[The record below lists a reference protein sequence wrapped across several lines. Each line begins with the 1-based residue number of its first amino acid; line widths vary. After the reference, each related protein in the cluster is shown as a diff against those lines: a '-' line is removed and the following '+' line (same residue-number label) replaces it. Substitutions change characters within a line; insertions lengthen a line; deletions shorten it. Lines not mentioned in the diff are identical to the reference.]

1 MSDARATLRELRRT
15 RTKRRLGST
24 DWYDIAYRVYL
35 FAFAGL
41 VLLVVVSDAIDGLI
55 DDDVDVDVLLA
66 KGPSI
71 LGIAVMLAVAMG
83 LRSGADGG
91 PISVETADIR
101 HVLLAPMSRRVVLFT
116 PIWQRLRST
125 MFSFGLVGAVIGQLV
140 ATELVG
146 SRAAWA
152 ASCGIYGAIVG
163 ALFVGAGVL
172 AHAVRLPRWAASA
185 LGTALVAWQ
194 AAVAWGIWNETSEGI
209 ARIAPANLAGSVAL
223 WGIDQRPVDW
233 LAIVATAVVVC
244 VALVCGDRLRLEPLA
259 RRGELVSQLRF
270 AATSQDL
277 RTVVLLRRQLRAE
290 APRNRAWFGS
300 RLGSASLVDQ
310 RPAPAVGLG
319 RAVSSSSGS
328 SSSVSGAPGSGG
340 SGSGSSGSGG
350 SGSGGFGSGGSAPH
364 TTAGLAV
371 AHRPT
376 RAVVWRRGLRSFG
389 RLPAS
394 RVVRI
399 LILAVA
405 AGAFGSLTIS
415 ASPLFA
421 FLLLASIFVLGLE
434 SIEALSQEVDRADR
448 TDGLP
453 IDRGWIFANHLVA
466 PAILLVVTGIV
477 SATTAS
483 ILDPEHLVAAFALAV
498 PVLWGGALGPIVAT
512 VNDAPPSAAA
522 ATTTLMGSARDTET
536 SLMPPEFAGFTTVAG
551 TLLPVVISCVG
562 VVPVVLLRLDATVA
576 TGLRA
581 TIGVGLAVALTV
593 TWVRRRDTWSTKIR
607 AFFAEGKAAQ
617 R

>member
-1 MSDARATLRELRRT
+1 MTDARATLRELRRT

-24 DWYDIAYRVYL
+24 DWIDIAYRVYL

-41 VLLVVVSDAIDGLI
+41 IAVVVVSDAIDGLI
-55 DDDVDVDVLLA
+55 DDDVDVNVLLT

-71 LGIAVMLAVAMG
+71 LGIAVMLAVALG

-101 HVLLAPMSRRVVLFT
+101 HVLLAPMSRRAVLFT

-125 MFSFGLVGAVIGQLV
+125 MFSFGLVGAVVGQLV

-152 ASCGIYGAIVG
+152 ASCAIFGAIVG

-172 AHAVRLPRWAASA
+172 AHAAHLARWAAS
-185 LGTALVAWQ
+185 LVGTLLVAWQ
-194 AAVAWGIWNETSEGI
+194 AAVAWGIWNDETEGI
-209 ARIAPANLAGSVAL
+209 ARIGPANLAGNVAL
-223 WGIDQRPVDW
+223 WGIDQRPIDW
-233 LAIVATAVVVC
+233 LAIVIAAVVVGLS
-244 VALVCGDRLRLEPLA
+244 LVCGDRLRLEPLA

-290 APRNRAWFGS
+290 APRNRAWFGT
-300 RLGSASLVDQ
+300 RVGSASQ
-310 RPAPAVGLG
+310 AGERPAPTV
-319 RAVSSSSGS
+319 
-328 SSSVSGAPGSGG
+328 GSGHSPPVG
-340 SGSGSSGSGG
+340 PRRRDGG
-350 SGSGGFGSGGSAPH
+350 
-364 TTAGLAV
+364 TTSP
-371 AHRPT
+371 AHQPKRS
-376 RAVVWRRGLRSFG
+376 VVWRRGLRSFG

-399 LILAVA
+399 VILAIA
-405 AGAFGSLTIS
+405 AGVFGSLTVT

-421 FLLLASIFVLGLE
+421 LLLLGAIFVLGLE

-453 IDRGWIFANHLVA
+453 IDRGWIFANHLLA
-466 PAILLVVTGIV
+466 PAVLLAVTGMI

-483 ILDPEHLVAAFALAV
+483 ILDPQHIVAAFAIAV
-498 PVLWGGALGPIVAT
+498 PVLWGGALGPVVAT
-512 VNDAPPSAAA
+512 VNDAPPTASA
-522 ATTTLMGSARDTET
+522 ATTTLMGTERDTEM
-536 SLMPPEFAGFTTVAG
+536 SFMPQEFAGATTVIS
-551 TLLPVVISCVG
+551 TLLPVAISCIG
-562 VVPVVLLRLDATVA
+562 VVPVVLLRLDPTAA

-581 TIGVGLAVALTV
+581 VIGVGLAIALTA
-593 TWVRRRDTWSTKIR
+593 TWVRRRDVWSTKIR
-607 AFFAEGKAAQ
+607 TFFAEGKAAQ
-617 R
+617 KK

>member
-1 MSDARATLRELRRT
+1 MTDARATLRELRRT

-41 VLLVVVSDAIDGLI
+41 VLVVLVSDAIDGLI

-91 PISVETADIR
+91 PISVEPADIR
-101 HVLLAPMSRRVVLFT
+101 HVLLAPISRRTVMFT

-125 MFSFGLVGAVIGQLV
+125 MFGCGLVGAVVGQLV

-152 ASCGIYGAIVG
+152 ASCAIYGAIIG
-163 ALFVGAGVL
+163 ALFIGAGVL
-172 AHAVRLPRWAASA
+172 AHASRLPRWAASA
-185 LGTALVAWQ
+185 VGTALVAWQ
-194 AAVAWGIWNETSEGI
+194 AAVAWGIWNESSEGL
-209 ARIAPANLAGSVAL
+209 ARVAPGNLAGSVAL
-223 WGIDQRPVDW
+223 WGIEQRPIDW
-233 LAIVATAVVVC
+233 VAVAVTGVVVAL
-244 VALVCGDRLRLEPLA
+244 ALVAGDRMRLEPLA

-290 APRNRAWFGS
+290 APRNKPWFASTVGS
-300 RLGSASLVDQ
+300 GRHADE
-310 RPAPAVGLG
+310 RPATVPTMDG
-319 RAVSSSSGS
+319 RAGRPVRT
-328 SSSVSGAPGSGG
+328 GG
-340 SGSGSSGSGG
+340 D
-350 SGSGGFGSGGSAPH
+350 A
-364 TTAGLAV
+364 AGR
-371 AHRPT
+371 RPPPSI
-376 RAVVWRRGLRSFG
+376 AWRRGLRSFG

-394 RVVRI
+394 RVIRI
-399 LILAVA
+399 VILAVA
-405 AGAFGSLTIS
+405 AGTFGSLTIT

-421 FLLLASIFVLGLE
+421 LLLLATIFVIGLE

-466 PAILLVVTGIV
+466 PAILLVVIGII

-483 ILDPEHLVAAFALAV
+483 ILDPSHAAAAFALAA
-498 PVLWGGALGPIVAT
+498 PVLWGGALGPVVAT
-512 VNDAPPSAAA
+512 VNDAPPSATAA
-522 ATTTLMGSARDTET
+522 AMTLMGAPRDADT
-536 SLMPPEFAGFTTVAG
+536 SMMPPEFAGFTTVAS
-551 TLLPVVISCVG
+551 TLLPIVISCVG
-562 VVPVVLLRLDATVA
+562 VAPVVLLRLDPSVA

-581 TIGVGLAVALTV
+581 AVGVGLAIALTT
-593 TWVRRRDTWSTKIR
+593 TWVRRRDAWSTKIR
-607 AFFAEGKAAQ
+607 QFFAEGRAAK
-617 R
+617 